1 MKEVN
6 QFTLTISDP
15 AEARRLEE
23 DLRRDPRIYTRT
35 RKSNGQ
41 NDVNKQFKP
50 IRITVEDVQVISD
63 DL

>member
-1 MKEVN
+1 MK
-6 QFTLTISDP
+6 QFTFTLSDP

-41 NDVNKQFKP
+41 NNVNKQFKP
-50 IRITVEDVQVISD
+50 TRITVAEVRVISEGS
-63 DL
+63 